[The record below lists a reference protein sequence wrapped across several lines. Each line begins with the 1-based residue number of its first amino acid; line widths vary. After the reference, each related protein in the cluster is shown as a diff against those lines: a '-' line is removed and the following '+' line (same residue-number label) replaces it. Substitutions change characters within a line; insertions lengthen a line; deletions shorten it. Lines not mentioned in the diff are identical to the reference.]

1 MRALERFAAWRR
13 RSRRALALAVVL
25 SVAPAC
31 ALWWC
36 AVVYL
41 ERAAEESARGR
52 MELFMETRA
61 RRLAVEIE
69 SRARWLRDG
78 LQEEA
83 LRGALANWDG
93 RPAGESAEALRAALA
108 ARLGSESPFDA
119 LFVGRGLETP
129 VAAPA
134 GADLDWAAG
143 ALPTGARSAAS
154 VRVTAASAGAA
165 GDPLALA
172 VPATERPG
180 TWFGGRV
187 SAGVLAGS
195 LGAAEGHRA
204 FLYRRDGTLLG
215 DDAEA
220 GAAATL
226 ASVAGDL
233 RRRGGWWRGQ
243 DPGAAPVLRLW
254 RWMPAGIDLALVAE
268 MPLAEVRAPLAG
280 FHAVAG
286 LVAIL
291 ALGLAALGVAV
302 TLRTV
307 ARPVA
312 RLERTLASLGSG
324 PLPGLPS
331 EDPEEALSSGLIEQ
345 LQPQQQGV
353 ERLRRRARHLEDVAG
368 RLADL
373 ALVGCTREGRVRSL
387 SAGAARLLGRGEGAM
402 AGGALRDLFQPADWE
417 RLAPRLFGAGP
428 EAAEVRERVRLRG
441 REGEP
446 IEADLRVVCLE
457 EPGEEGYLI
466 VLQEVSART
475 EREQTLAASEA
486 RLRTL
491 VEGFSEGVALLRGER
506 IEYANPALA
515 RLAGREAAALRGQP
529 LAELVSARDWLL
541 VVDRVRSAAAGE
553 APAGP
558 LEVDIPRADGAETR
572 RALLELSGGA
582 GPGSAV
588 ATLRDITDLA
598 RARASV
604 EQERGRLDLT
614 LESTSDGILAVRYHR
629 GGSALMLANR
639 RLAEIFGLEADELS
653 GMESGAAIWERLGRR
668 LGAAEGWMRRAE
680 LFSAPSD
687 AAFTERVDAGGGR
700 TLEVFCGP
708 IRDDRDRVVGRVA
721 TIRDITDLK
730 RTERALRERSEE
742 LASSRGE
749 LERAHEELTLVNQD
763 LERRTQELTR
773 LNRELK
779 SLDEMK
785 SALLANVSHELQTP
799 LVSVKGYTE
808 MMLKEKLGPLS
819 DPQRRGL
826 EVSLKNVNRL
836 IGLIDNLLS
845 FSRLEGEMAE
855 LKLETFTLRPLVD
868 EAVETLRERARER
881 KVEISVSPRLDEVA
895 VRADRN
901 KISQVFVNLLSN
913 AIKFNRPGGGVWI
926 EAEPGRRGFV
936 KIEVRDSGIGIPREA
951 LDKIFERFY
960 QVDPSAGRR
969 QEGTGIGLSIVRNIL
984 RMHGCMIRADS
995 TLGEGSVFAFTLPS
1009 ARRARH
1015 ERAAGRTAG
1024 EEESEGEE
1032 RPERSRPSRPLGEEP
1047 EATG

>member
-1 MRALERFAAWRR
+1 VGALERFAAWRR
-13 RSRRALALAVVL
+13 RSRRALALTVLL

-41 ERAAEESARGR
+41 ERSAEESARGR
-52 MELFMETRA
+52 MDLLMETRL
-61 RRLAVEIE
+61 RRLTGEVEA
-69 SRARWLRDG
+69 RARWLRES
-78 LQEEA
+78 LQDETLRAA
-83 LRGALANWDG
+83 LEGWDG
-93 RPAGESAEALRAALA
+93 RPAGDSAEALREALSS
-108 ARLGSESPFDA
+108 RLSPDSPFET

-129 VAAPA
+129 VSAPA
-134 GADLDWAAG
+134 GTDLHWAG
-143 ALPTGARSAAS
+143 RALPTGARSSAS
-154 VRVTAASAGAA
+154 LRVVAGPPGAA
-165 GDPLALA
+165 GNPLALA
-172 VPATERPG
+172 VPAAGRPG
-180 TWFGGRV
+180 AWLGGLLP
-187 SAGVLAGS
+187 AGTVAGS
-195 LGAAEGHRA
+195 LGGADGHRA
-204 FLYRRDGTLLG
+204 FLYRGDGTLLAEEAAAG
-215 DDAEA
+215 AEA
-220 GAAATL
+220 PL

-243 DPGAAPVLRLW
+243 DAAGMPILRLW
-254 RWMPAGIDLALVAE
+254 RWMPAGIELALVTE
-268 MPLAEVRAPLAG
+268 MPLAEARAPLAG

-286 LVAIL
+286 LVAVL

-302 TLRTV
+302 TLRAV
-307 ARPVA
+307 ARPVD
-312 RLERTLASLGSG
+312 RLERTLAQLGSG
-324 PLPGLPS
+324 SLPRLPPD
-331 EDPEEALSSGLIEQ
+331 EPEEALSAVLIEQ
-345 LQPQQQGV
+345 LQPRQEGW

-373 ALVGCTREGRVRSL
+373 ALIGCTREGRVRTL
-387 SAGAARLLGRGEGAM
+387 SAGAARLLGRGEGAL
-402 AGGALRDLFQPADWE
+402 AGEALRDLFQPADWE

-428 EAAEVRERVRLRG
+428 EAAEVRERVLLRG
-441 REGEP
+441 RQGEA
-446 IEADLRVVCLE
+446 IQADLRVVCLE
-457 EPGEEGYLI
+457 EPGEEGFLI
-466 VLQEVSART
+466 VLQEVSPRT
-475 EREQTLAASEA
+475 EREQTLAESEA
-486 RLRTL
+486 RLRDL

-515 RLAGREAAALRGQP
+515 RLAGREAAALRGLP
-529 LAELVSARDWLL
+529 LADLVSARDWLS
-541 VVDRVRSAAAGE
+541 VVERVRGAAAG
-553 APAGP
+553 AVPAGS
-558 LEVDIPRADGAETR
+558 LEIDIPRTDGAGER
-572 RALLELSGGA
+572 RALLELGGGL
-582 GPGSAV
+582 GPGNVV

-604 EQERGRLDLT
+604 EQERRRLDLT

-629 GGSALMLANR
+629 GGSSLMLANR
-639 RLAEIFGLEADELS
+639 RLAEIFGLEADELTS
-653 GMESGAAIWERLGRR
+653 AESGAEIWQRLGRR
-668 LGAAEGWMRRAE
+668 LGAGDVWAGRAA
-680 LFSAPSD
+680 LFSAPSE

-708 IRDDRDRVVGRVA
+708 IRDDLGRVVGRVA
-721 TIRDITDLK
+721 TLRDISDLR

-749 LERAHEELTLVNQD
+749 LERAHEELTVVNQD

-808 MMLKEKLGPLS
+808 MMLKEKLGPLN

-855 LKLETFTLRPLVD
+855 LRLETFALRPLVD
-868 EAVETLRERARER
+868 EVVETLRERAREA
-881 KVEISVSPRLDEVA
+881 KVEISVSPRLDGAA
-895 VRADRN
+895 VRADRD
-901 KISQVFVNLLSN
+901 KISQVFVNLVSN

-926 EAEPGRRGFV
+926 EAEPGRRGFI

-960 QVDPSAGRR
+960 QVDPSAARR
-969 QEGTGIGLSIVRNIL
+969 QDGTGIGLSIVRNIL

-995 TLGEGSVFAFTLPS
+995 TMGEGSVFAFTLPS

-1015 ERAAGRTAG
+1015 ERASGRAAG
-1024 EEESEGEE
+1024 EEAAEGEE
-1032 RPERSRPSRPLGEEP
+1032 RRERSRPSRPLGEEP
-1047 EATG
+1047 EAEG